1 MNTISLALKGA
12 SNVLFAGLVFGV
24 GLPVIYALA
33 MRALTIGASVDTDP
47 DGTPRLHQTASS
59 KAITALLLAVIVGGV
74 ALGITIIVASGLGK
88 VVTFDHVIPMLVDK
102 KK

>member
-47 DGTPRLHQTASS
+47 DGAPRLHPTASS

>member
-24 GLPVIYALA
+24 GLPVIYAGHE
-33 MRALTIGASVDTDP
+33 GADHRRQRRHRPRRHAPAAP
-47 DGTPRLHQTASS
+47 DRLS
-59 KAITALLLAVIVGGV
+59 KAIAALLLAVIVGGV

-88 VVTFDHVIPMLVDK
+88 VVTFDHIIPMLVDK